1 MFSTITADVLPG
13 GEGEKSDTSPPDMSA
28 AAPETFEFPAE
39 VAAAAA
45 GCSSGTASSSSSE
58 PLSPTLTVLEGE
70 GAGSQSPP
78 HYKPGSQQEFYQHV
92 SGAGDGHALQVPT
105 MCDITKNAPL

>member
-1 MFSTITADVLPG
+1 MSSITADALPG
-13 GEGEKSDTSPPDMSA
+13 GEGKKSDTSPPDMSA
-28 AAPETFEFPAE
+28 AAPETCESPAE
-39 VAAAAA
+39 VAVAA

-92 SGAGDGHALQVPT
+92 SGAGDGHALQVP
-105 MCDITKNAPL
+105 MCDITTNAPL